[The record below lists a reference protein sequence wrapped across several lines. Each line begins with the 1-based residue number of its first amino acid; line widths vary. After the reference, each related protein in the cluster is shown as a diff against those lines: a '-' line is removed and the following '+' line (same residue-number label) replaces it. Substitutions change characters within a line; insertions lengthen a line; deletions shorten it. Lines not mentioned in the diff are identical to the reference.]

1 MLKAFLIEELSELKT
16 KKQKL
21 ELPSADLEVQLVQL
35 NHCDGVYLL
44 KYLIKKLKETLAIHQ
59 VLCLDPPLI
68 TSLNRILS
76 LVRFISS
83 HSAYCCVV
91 YNERKLF
98 IAIFVRGMSRILAS
112 SNGKKNLSTSQS
124 L

>member
-44 KYLIKKLKETLAIHQ
+44 KYLIKKLKTLAIHQ

-83 HSAYCCVV
+83 HSAYCRVV

>member
-44 KYLIKKLKETLAIHQ
+44 KYLIKKLKTLAIHQ
-59 VLCLDPPLI
+59 VLCLDPPFTFLLLWCY
-68 TSLNRILS
+68 TEK
-76 LVRFISS
+76 S
-83 HSAYCCVV
+83 HKFFADD
-91 YNERKLF
+91 
-98 IAIFVRGMSRILAS
+98 I
-112 SNGKKNLSTSQS
+112 
-124 L
+124 